1 MIATTRL
8 RPTAAPHTEIVS
20 RIIGIGICDMVSEVE
35 VNMTSIVNT
44 ISIIVS
50 THIRANIR
58 CLCCIDIA
66 VIVIINIKHK
76 AVFVNPTTVAY
87 KVSSFESKSNIC

>member
-8 RPTAAPHTEIVS
+8 RPTAAPQTEIVS
-20 RIIGIGICDMVSEVE
+20 RIMGIGICDIVKEVE
-35 VNMTSIVNT
+35 VNITSIVNT

-58 CLCCIDIA
+58 CLCCSDRA
-66 VIVIINIKHK
+66 VIVIINIRYRV
-76 AVFVNPTTVAY
+76 VFTSSITRAY
-87 KVSSFESKSNIC
+87 GG